1 MWQCLL
7 MFTILETES
16 EQLLEYIFNNLL
28 VKTMVNHCMLTY
40 FMKLCLTKFKAL
52 YGKKWFYFTFWQ
64 MTLISGFIE
73 GSWIPIFVFVFKL
86 FQYEA

>member
-16 EQLLEYIFNNLL
+16 EQLLEYLYNNFL

-64 MTLISGFIE
+64 
-73 GSWIPIFVFVFKL
+73 VFNIWLHRRQLDSYICFCI
-86 FQYEA
+86 